1 MEKRSIGRVWPSR
14 GSKDW
19 VRDNESGGGGDG
31 VNAARAL
38 GGGNGGL
45 SSSSEEEGDGDL
57 SCVGWCASQPLLCS
71 EGACEDSRRRAEA
84 AGYWEPGSTSSRRR

>member
-1 MEKRSIGRVWPSR
+1 MGRLWPSR

-19 VRDNESGGGGDG
+19 VSDNESGGGGGGGDG
-31 VNAARAL
+31 VNAARAM

-45 SSSSEEEGDGDL
+45 SPSSEETGEGDL

-71 EGACEDSRRRAEA
+71 ACEDPRRRVEAVEA
-84 AGYWEPGSTSSRRR
+84 AGYWEPGSTSSKRR